1 MAVKLG
7 HHGRARGYGA
17 RRKAQPMSEINVT
30 PMVDV
35 MLVLLV
41 IFMVTAPL
49 LTVGV
54 PVQLPKTKAAA
65 MTNPDEPIVVS
76 VEKDGGVFLQETK
89 IELDQLGPRLAA
101 ITASKPDTTIY
112 VRADQ
117 ETSYGMF
124 AQVLAELQASGFSKV
139 GLVTDSKTPGDDK
152 ARSTT
157 GKPAGDDKAKPKA
170 P

>member
-7 HHGRARGYGA
+7 HHGRARGYAG
-17 RRKAQPMSEINVT
+17 RRKYAPMSEINVT

-41 IFMVTAPL
+41 IFMITAPL

-65 MTNPDEPIVVS
+65 MTDPDQPVVVS
-76 VEKDGGVFLQETK
+76 VEKDGKIHLQETE
-89 IELDQLGPRLAA
+89 IALDELGPRLAA
-101 ITASKPDTTIY
+101 ITANKPDTTIY

-117 ETSYGMF
+117 DTNYGTF

-139 GLVTDSKTPGDDK
+139 GLVTDSKAPGDK
-152 ARSTT
+152 SPA
-157 GKPAGDDKAKPKA
+157 KPAGGDQAKPKS

>member
-7 HHGRARGYGA
+7 QHGRARGYGS

-35 MLVLLV
+35 MLVLRV

-65 MTNPDEPIVVS
+65 MTNPDEPIVIS

-89 IELDQLGPRLAA
+89 IELGQLGPRLAA
-101 ITASKPDTTIY
+101 ITANKPDTTIY

-117 ETSYGMF
+117 DTNYGTF

-139 GLVTDSKTPGDDK
+139 GLVTDSKTPGDTSP
-152 ARSTT
+152 A
-157 GKPAGDDKAKPKA
+157 KPAGGDSKDKSKPTK
-170 P
+170 

>member
-7 HHGRARGYGA
+7 HHARRGYA
-17 RRKAQPMSEINVT
+17 SRRKAHPMSEINVT

-54 PVQLPKTKAAA
+54 PVQLPKTKASA
-65 MTNPDEPIVVS
+65 MTNPDEPIVIS
-76 VEKDGGVFLQETK
+76 VEKDGNIFLQETEIK
-89 IELDQLGPRLAA
+89 LDELGPRLGA
-101 ITASKPDTTIY
+101 ITANKPDTTIY

-117 ETSYGMF
+117 DTNYGMF
-124 AQVLAELQASGFSKV
+124 AQVLAELQSAGFSKV
-139 GLVTDSKTPGDDK
+139 GLVTDSKAPGDTSP
-152 ARSTT
+152 AA
-157 GKPAGDDKAKPKA
+157 KPAGGNTDKSKPK
-170 P
+170 

>member
-7 HHGRARGYGA
+7 HGKMRGYAG
-17 RRKAQPMSEINVT
+17 RRKYAPMAEINVT

-65 MTNPDEPIVVS
+65 MTNPDEPLVVS
-76 VEKDGGVFLQETK
+76 VKKDGVVFLQETE
-89 IELDQLGPRLAA
+89 IELDQLGPRLMA
-101 ITASKPDTTIY
+101 ITANKPDTTIY

-117 ETSYGMF
+117 ETNYGMF
-124 AQVLAELQASGFSKV
+124 AQVLAQLQASGFSKV
-139 GLVTDSKTPGDDK
+139 GLVTDSKGPND
-152 ARSTT
+152 
-157 GKPAGDDKAKPKA
+157 KPAGSSTDKSKPTQ
-170 P
+170 

>member
-7 HHGRARGYGA
+7 HHGRIHGYRA

-65 MTNPDEPIVVS
+65 MTNPDEPIVIS

-101 ITASKPDTTIY
+101 ITENKPDTTIY

-117 ETSYGMF
+117 ETNYGMF

-139 GLVTDSKTPGDDK
+139 GLVTDSKGPNDTSP
-152 ARSTT
+152 A
-157 GKPAGDDKAKPKA
+157 KPAGGDKTKPKT

>member
-7 HHGRARGYGA
+7 HGRSLRGYAA
-17 RRKAQPMSEINVT
+17 RRKYSPMADINVT

-65 MTNPDEPIVVS
+65 MTNPDEPIVIS
-76 VEKDGGVFLQETK
+76 VEKDGGIFLQETK
-89 IELDQLGPRLAA
+89 IELDQVGPRLAA
-101 ITASKPDTTIY
+101 ITQNKPDTTIY

-117 ETSYGMF
+117 ATNYGMF
-124 AQVLAELQASGFSKV
+124 AQVLAELQAAGFNKV
-139 GLVTDSKTPGDDK
+139 GLVTDSKAPGDKSPSTPSGGSSTDK
-152 ARSTT
+152 S
-157 GKPAGDDKAKPKA
+157 KPTK
-170 P
+170 

>member
-1 MAVKLG
+1 MAVSLG
-7 HHGRARGYGA
+7 HGKKRGYGA
-17 RRKAQPMSEINVT
+17 RRKNAPMSEINVT

-65 MTNPDEPIVVS
+65 MTNPDEPIVIS
-76 VEKDGGVFLQETK
+76 VEKEGKVFLQETE
-89 IELDQLGPRLAA
+89 IALDEIGPRLAA
-101 ITASKPDTTIY
+101 ITANKPDTTIY

-117 ETSYGMF
+117 DTNYGMF

-139 GLVTDSKTPGDDK
+139 GLITDSKSPGDT
-152 ARSTT
+152 APA
-157 GKPAGDDKAKPKA
+157 KPAGGDNTDKSKPK
-170 P
+170 